1 MGLTAAALVAA
12 VAATGCGGSNE
23 ASIYLSVPQQGAD
36 APSSKQMIE
45 AARYA
50 VDEHNRNAKV
60 KVKLVV
66 LDDAEG
72 ARWSAEKVKANARR
86 AADDDDAVAYIG
98 ERNSEATAV
107 AMPILNRA
115 GLAHVAPTSSAVAL
129 TGPDGIDPK
138 APERYRPT
146 GKRTFGRVIPSDRFQ
161 AAAITQHLRSERVKR
176 LFVVDDGALYGRD
189 LATAVAAFAQQ
200 SGIKVADRRTIS
212 PDAPDYRQLAA
223 RVRRSG
229 ADAVVLGGGP
239 ASRAARVLSDIA
251 AANPDIKLV
260 GGDALAHDAFVDDL
274 TPAAA
279 RRLRVTAPRVRP
291 VSDKRHQALVR
302 MFGADADRYVWLTY
316 EATQAVL
323 AAVERA
329 GGDPDRAEVLEHL
342 FAGSR
347 DGVFGRWRFD
357 KNGDSTLTVYELLA
371 VRNGR
376 LVPAT
381 TTPRS

>member
-1 MGLTAAALVAA
+1 
-12 VAATGCGGSNE
+12 
-23 ASIYLSVPQQGAD
+23 
-36 APSSKQMIE
+36 
-45 AARYA
+45 
-50 VDEHNRNAKV
+50 
-60 KVKLVV
+60 
-66 LDDAEG
+66 
-72 ARWSAEKVKANARR
+72 WSAEKVKANARR

-161 AAAITQHLRSERVKR
+161 AAAITQHLRSERVQR

-223 RVRRSG
+223 RVKRSG
-229 ADAVVLGGGP
+229 ADAVVFGGGP

-260 GGDALAHDAFVDDL
+260 GGDALA
-274 TPAAA
+274 
-279 RRLRVTAPRVRP
+279 
-291 VSDKRHQALVR
+291 
-302 MFGADADRYVWLTY
+302 
-316 EATQAVL
+316 
-323 AAVERA
+323 
-329 GGDPDRAEVLEHL
+329 
-342 FAGSR
+342 
-347 DGVFGRWRFD
+347 
-357 KNGDSTLTVYELLA
+357 
-371 VRNGR
+371 
-376 LVPAT
+376 
-381 TTPRS
+381 